1 MPSSPLKPYQV
12 RWARYWMTL
21 VFIGFMIF
29 VIGIEPDLIGMNRSA
44 TVGFVQVE
52 VWLVGL
58 AILLVSAYASVRVI
72 RNSRPMSL
80 RADIGVR
87 LIATGYVV
95 AAAASLADFI
105 GLGAQELPYVT
116 FGPIQVI
123 GLATGVTICLIG
135 LLLYWP
141 REPKEKTTTKGQR
154 FPHLRRLFSRR
165 IKAKKKKDTE
175 ETAAS
180 E

>member
-1 MPSSPLKPYQV
+1 MPSPPLKPYQV

-29 VIGIEPDLIGMNRSA
+29 LIGVEPDLIGMNRSE

-58 AILLVSAYASVRVI
+58 AILLISAYASVRVA

-116 FGPIQVI
+116 FGPIQVM
-123 GLATGVTICLIG
+123 GLATGVTICLVG

-141 REPKEKTTTKGQR
+141 REPKSKAPSKGTR
-154 FPHLRRLFSRR
+154 FAPLRRLFSRW
-165 IKAKKKKDTE
+165 IKAKKNEDTE
-175 ETAAS
+175 ETPAS

>member
-1 MPSSPLKPYQV
+1 MPLSPLKPRQV

-29 VIGIEPDLIGMNRSA
+29 AIGIEPDLIGMNRSE
-44 TVGFVQVE
+44 TVGFVQVY

-58 AILLVSAYASVRVI
+58 AILLVSAYASVRVV

-123 GLATGVTICLIG
+123 GLVTGVTLSMIG

-141 REPKEKTTTKGQR
+141 REPKSPESQKGER
-154 FPHLRRLFSRR
+154 FYRLRNLFARF
-165 IKAKKKKDTE
+165 KKSKREENTE
-175 ETAAS
+175 EPSSS

>member
-1 MPSSPLKPYQV
+1 MPLSPLRPRQV

-29 VIGIEPDLIGMNRSA
+29 VIGIEPDLIGMNRSK

-58 AILLVSAYASVRVI
+58 AILLTSAYASVRVV

-95 AAAASLADFI
+95 AGAASLADFI

-123 GLATGVTICLIG
+123 GLATGVTLSLIG

-141 REPKEKTTTKGQR
+141 RAPKSKKATIGER
-154 FPHLRRLFSRR
+154 FPRLRILFSRSK
-165 IKAKKKKDTE
+165 KAKKEKNAEDIPT
-175 ETAAS
+175 S

>member
-1 MPSSPLKPYQV
+1 
-12 RWARYWMTL
+12 MTL

-29 VIGIEPDLIGMNRSA
+29 AIGIEPDLIGMNRSE

-58 AILLVSAYASVRVI
+58 AILLGSAYASVRVV
-72 RNSRPMSL
+72 RNSRRMSL

-95 AAAASLADFI
+95 ATAASLADFI

-116 FGPIQVI
+116 FGPIQVL
-123 GLATGVTICLIG
+123 GLATGVTLSLIG

-141 REPKEKTTTKGQR
+141 RVPKSKEGNKGER
-154 FPHLRRLFSRR
+154 FARFRNLFSRS
-165 IKAKKKKDTE
+165 KKTKKEKNTE
-175 ETAAS
+175 DVPAS
-180 E
+180 D